1 MSATTSASSG
11 RRYGI
16 HRVCRVWERTR
27 SALYAR
33 RLVRDVG
40 SRASARRA
48 AGRSRPA
55 RTNNCWRP
63 FAPTSLGRRSRARAI
78 GRCTRG
84 CGYWMGSA
92 SPAPVCCA

>member
-33 RLVRDVG
+33 RAR
-40 SRASARRA
+40 ARR
-48 AGRSRPA
+48 RE
-55 RTNNCWRP
+55 
-63 FAPTSLGRRSRARAI
+63 
-78 GRCTRG
+78 
-84 CGYWMGSA
+84 
-92 SPAPVCCA
+92 